1 MTKQHE
7 HVIFFKKCNKLS
19 LLHLCFVIYDQV
31 ISNVHALSDC
41 VLSYSQNSLK
51 NFLI

>member
-7 HVIFFKKCNKLS
+7 HVIFFEKYDKLS
-19 LLHLCFVIYDQV
+19 LLHLCFVIYDQD
-31 ISNVHALSDC
+31 ISNLHALSNY
-41 VLSYSQNSLK
+41 VLSYIQNPLK